1 MAKEVL
7 TLNDFSGGLNT
18 YSLDRDIKTPG
29 KDPSA
34 VNNILSSF
42 LQLGEGDKGGQ
53 FTQLWNAE
61 VDIDGVLRVSGGI
74 SSTLVGAYGQG
85 RYPDGLIQGGG
96 LFSYPSDYSL
106 NLLEEGILNDGLTNH
121 WDLQTATQVST
132 DTITLS
138 DKSTTTTLNPSSSFS
153 NSFIKLSGTVD
164 QYGNDA
170 TNLGYI
176 ELRLGDENGTGEN
189 VKLHPGRT
197 YTLRFKMASNQPY
210 VETAGAYPPSVK
222 IYNTEQI
229 YDSSGDGDADASLYN
244 TVDSWGTAVTTHG
257 VYDGTSMVVDSAAP
271 SFFSDSA
278 TSIVEVV
285 DSSSTPDLDEIDV
298 GATGVSVSIV
308 QGEGMPTYWG
318 KHRTFQPAY
327 EGTTGTAGS
336 GAALLVNGSGLA
348 SDAAAT
354 TFTIDDGTN
363 APATATLP
371 WIANSTTS
379 PGDVLKIEDEEMLFI
394 SIHASN
400 GTVTVGRGHNGT
412 TAATHADN
420 KAVNKLA
427 NRINALKIVHT
438 DVSPAVSAY
447 FGTDGGTD
455 DYIEANIINGEI
467 YQCMFYYRTEST
479 GYNPVFTIDDEASTA
494 VDLITPITLPNTTIG
509 DTETTANKIALA
521 DYNNT
526 VSGAVK
532 GTLTSHGLRSGDII
546 YLTETPTFRG
556 NQKVYVIDKDNF
568 YFEHPAYALAG
579 LQATISRQLDG
590 STANDLAEALAL
602 GEGEPGG
609 GEDDDFE
616 IDETRRFQVGDV
628 IRVGSED
635 MKITA
640 ISGNTTISV
649 TRDYN
654 GTSETTHSSG
664 ADILLQ
670 DKYAVGH
677 VWRPATFSLDNPNN
691 SRGWIT
697 FKTTSSGKIRPGF
710 SISAGGTARNTYVS
724 HFDIFKASGMDIET
738 LAYNNDEFI
747 SPYKDDFI
755 GTWNEYQYTFT
766 MPEGVKTSKSWED
779 AIDGWK
785 IKFDAGHVVDP
796 AFNNT
801 TSGGISTHNLYID
814 DIRLTSDEFDFMY
827 LFTRNTNTS
836 SNLLAYSPGNS
847 SAENI
852 VQYNGLDADFKT
864 YIANGRV
871 FISDANYSNKDNRPF
886 QLQHIVSDR
895 NTESIGKGSTSY
907 WKKGVHTNE
916 GPQLVDVTSV
926 SGGIDY
932 DNVVKF
938 IDNGLIN
945 ATSFDRRTYARRKQY
960 DSAGDSSYVS
970 WAVIT
975 DDTGV
980 SGEGSLSFTNEPD
993 HRNIFECENLYSQNM
1008 DNRLLFW
1015 NEHSN
1020 NYTWGYDFG
1029 TALSV
1034 IHRLF
1039 TLKGNDTSND
1049 NLDLDGKLENDVAL
1063 IEWEIKDEFSGYE
1076 LEERM
1081 LDATYGAIGN
1091 LPVNWTCYIYNFGDV
1106 TMDTSSTV
1114 NSYPSGQP
1122 YTSPGTNLA
1131 VGNAWNGAVLGT
1143 ENRFN
1148 IQGESIY
1155 SWQSNPDRLPYSQ
1168 LYTMHNDASAINN
1181 QTTTSR
1187 TSDSDYITAHYF
1199 GSASFP
1205 HGRITQTNLLGFR
1218 LSCDI
1223 RNMMESDRMTPS
1235 GSTRGAAG
1243 TVQYGTALVTLEK
1256 LHIYGYT
1263 SGFAATSM
1271 PDSFSGGAIVN
1282 LNFTGTEGSGWDRT
1296 WDVAITSVNVHGEE
1310 SAFSNIH
1317 QGESGGTSTQQLE
1330 MSVYISK
1337 GIVANK
1343 YLDKL
1348 KVYMKSSDLDIFY
1361 LQAEIDLGNK
1371 TIKSST
1377 SGRTFPGLFRED
1389 KGYFSFMFAKAYGLQ
1404 PNFVDSYES
1413 QTTVSQDIA
1422 FDSQNM
1428 YCRFKTATI
1437 CNNRVYV
1444 GNIEQ
1449 NGRVYSD
1456 RMIKSPLNQFGI
1468 LPSSSFIDVAIN
1480 DGDEIIH
1487 LESFK
1492 DTLIQF
1498 KKNKVFIISVSE
1510 GLEYLEN
1517 TLDNLGVSYSS
1528 QVCKTPKGIAWIT
1541 NAGCFVWDGKELT
1554 NLTQDKLAIESFT
1567 NAKCKWEINVDD
1579 IPQIGYLKEADKL
1592 VIFKSTKPYVQG
1604 NNTDTQQTG
1613 FVRYLDGYIYDFNNS
1628 AWTMIFNRTH
1638 AKGEKSNFIHD
1649 LEGNLVWNNSSLNG
1663 SGNAKFLKWQNG
1675 PVKMYDYSLNTD
1687 LIADK
1692 FNDLKQFRI
1701 VTKDFAFE
1709 EPGIRKKIYKVYVT
1723 FKSSSDVGTSD
1734 EAAANSNV
1742 LLYYAINGQ
1751 GDNDSTTNWTEFPQ
1765 STEAGGSTVLYKASS
1780 EDAGSAGF
1788 QGTTTFKT
1796 VEIKPSSSINN
1807 IYSFQLKFEWDKQTA
1822 ASDSLSVPDGFM
1834 INDIS
1839 IVYRKKGIK

>member
-1 MAKEVL
+1 M
-7 TLNDFSGGLNT
+7 
-18 YSLDRDIKTPG
+18 
-29 KDPSA
+29 
-34 VNNILSSF
+34 
-42 LQLGEGDKGGQ
+42 
-53 FTQLWNAE
+53 
-61 VDIDGVLRVSGGI
+61 
-74 SSTLVGAYGQG
+74 
-85 RYPDGLIQGGG
+85 
-96 LFSYPSDYSL
+96 
-106 NLLEEGILNDGLTNH
+106 NLLEEGILNNGLTNH
-121 WDLQTATQVST
+121 WDLQSATQEIS

-138 DKSTTTTLNPSSSFS
+138 DKSSTITLNPSSSFS
-153 NSFIKLSGTVD
+153 DSFIQLTGTVD

-170 TNLGYI
+170 TDLGYI
-176 ELRLGDENGTGEN
+176 ELKLGYENGAGEN

-210 VETAGAYPPSVK
+210 VEAAGTYPPSVK
-222 IYNTEQI
+222 IYNTEEI
-229 YDSSGDGDADASLYN
+229 YDSDGDGDVDASLYN
-244 TVDSWGTAVTTHG
+244 TIDSWGTAATTHG
-257 VYDGTSMVVDSAAP
+257 IYDGTSMVVDSAAP
-271 SFFSDSA
+271 NFFSDTHGSDA
-278 TSIVEVV
+278 SIVEPI
-285 DSSSTPDLDEIDV
+285 DSSSIPDLDEIGDGAV
-298 GATGVSVSIV
+298 GVTASIV

-336 GAALLVNGSGLA
+336 GDALLVDGSGLA

-354 TFTIDDGTN
+354 TFDIDDDDD
-363 APATATLP
+363 APATAALP
-371 WIANSTTS
+371 WVANSTTS
-379 PGDVLKIEDEEMLFI
+379 PGDVLKIENEEMLFI
-394 SIHASN
+394 SISS

-420 KAVNKLA
+420 LAVNKLA
-427 NRINALKIVHT
+427 NRTNALKIAHT
-438 DVSPAVSAY
+438 SASPPVNVY
-447 FGTDGGTD
+447 FGTNGGD
-455 DYIEANIINGEI
+455 NDYLEANITNGEI
-467 YQCMFYYRTEST
+467 YQCMFYYRTEAT
-479 GYNPVFTIDDEASTA
+479 GYNPVFKIDDE
-494 VDLITPITLPNTTIG
+494 VPINLINPITLPNTTIG

-521 DYNNT
+521 NHNNT

-532 GTLTSHGLRSGDII
+532 GTLTSHGLRTGDII
-546 YLTETPTFRG
+546 YLTETPSFRG
-556 NQKVYVIDKDNF
+556 NQRVIVIDKDNF
-568 YFEHPAYALAG
+568 YFEHPSFAIAG
-579 LQATISRQLDG
+579 LKATVSKKLDG
-590 STANDLAEALAL
+590 TNNSLAEALAL
-602 GEGEPGG
+602 TEGEPGG

-628 IRVGSED
+628 ILVGSED

-654 GTSETTHSSG
+654 GTSETTHSDG
-664 ADILLQ
+664 ANIKLQ
-670 DKYAVGH
+670 DEYAVGH
-677 VWRPATFSLDNPNN
+677 VWRPATFTLDNPNN

-697 FKTTSSGKIRPGF
+697 FKANSEAKIRPSF

-724 HFDIFKASGMDIET
+724 HFDIFKASGMDLET
-738 LAYNNDEFI
+738 LAYNNDEFT

-766 MPEGVKTSKSWED
+766 MPEGVKTNKYGN

-785 IKFDAGHVVDP
+785 IRFHAGHVVDP

-801 TSGGISTHNLYID
+801 ANGGISTHDLYID
-814 DIRLTSDEFDFMY
+814 DVRLTSDESDFMY
-827 LFTRNTNTS
+827 LFTRNTDTL
-836 SNLLAYSPGNS
+836 SNLIALSPGNN
-847 SAENI
+847 SAESI
-852 VQYNGLDADFKT
+852 VKYSGLDADFKT

-871 FISDANYSNKDNRPF
+871 FISDSNYSNKDNRPF
-886 QLQHIVSDR
+886 QLQYVVSDR
-895 NTESIGKGSTSY
+895 NTESIGKGSTNY
-907 WKKGVHTNE
+907 WKKGLHTNE
-916 GPQLVDVTSV
+916 GPQLINVTSV

-938 IDNGLIN
+938 IDNGLMN
-945 ATSFDRRTYARRKQY
+945 ATLFDRRTFYKFKRQDDDNYGAVWSEI
-960 DSAGDSSYVS
+960 DDGNTEWGILTDNTGSIGAG
-970 WAVIT
+970 A
-975 DDTGV
+975 
-980 SGEGSLSFTNEPD
+980 LSFTNEPYHVNNGHLED
-993 HRNIFECENLYSQNM
+993 LYTQNM

-1015 NEHSN
+1015 NEHDT
-1020 NYTWGYDFG
+1020 NYSWGYDFG
-1029 TALSV
+1029 SYW
-1034 IHRLF
+1034 ISRIERLI

-1063 IEWEIKDEFSGYE
+1063 VEWEIKDTFSGLE
-1076 LEERM
+1076 LEQRI
-1081 LDATYGAIGN
+1081 LDSEYGAIGS
-1091 LPVNWTCYIYNFGDV
+1091 LRPNWDFDIFNFGDV
-1106 TMDTSSTV
+1106 TIDTSSVTD
-1114 NSYPSGQP
+1114 SYPAGST
-1122 YTSPGTNLA
+1122 YSSPGTNLA

-1143 ENRFN
+1143 EGKDT
-1148 IQGESIY
+1148 IQTESIF

-1168 LYTMHNDASAINN
+1168 IYTMHNDTSSIYGSHTGDDYTVN
-1181 QTTTSR
+1181 Q
-1187 TSDSDYITAHYF
+1187 DYITARYF

-1205 HGRITQTNLLGFR
+1205 HGRITQTNLLGFK
-1218 LSCDI
+1218 LDCNI
-1223 RNMMESDRMTPS
+1223 RNMMESSQMTPS
-1235 GSTRGAAG
+1235 GSTQGPSG
-1243 TVQYGTALVTLEK
+1243 TFKKGTALVSLEK

-1282 LNFTGTEGSGWDRT
+1282 LNFTGTDGSGWDRT
-1296 WDVAITSVNVHGEE
+1296 WDVAITSVNIHGEE
-1310 SAFSNIH
+1310 SSFSNMH
-1317 QGESGGTSTQQLE
+1317 QGESGGNSTQQLE
-1330 MSVYISK
+1330 MTVYISN

-1361 LQAEIDLGNK
+1361 LQAEVDLGNK

-1389 KGYFSFMFAKAYGLQ
+1389 KGYFSFMFPKDYGTQ
-1404 PNFVDSYES
+1404 PNLVDSYES
-1413 QTTVSQDIA
+1413 QTTIPQDVA
-1422 FDSQNM
+1422 FDSENM

-1449 NGRVYSD
+1449 NSRVYSD
-1456 RMIKSPLNQFGI
+1456 RMIKSPINQFGI

-1510 GLEYLEN
+1510 GVEYLEE

-1528 QVCKTPKGIAWIT
+1528 QVCKTPKGIAWVT
-1541 NAGCFVWDGKELT
+1541 NSGCYLWDGKELT
-1554 NLTQDKLAIESFT
+1554 SLTQDKLAIESFT

-1579 IPQIGYLKEADKL
+1579 IPQIGYLKDADKL
-1592 VIFKSTKPYVQG
+1592 LILKSTKPYTQG
-1604 NNTDTQQTG
+1604 NSRDTQQTG
-1613 FVRYLDGYIYDFNNS
+1613 FIRYLDGYIYDFNNS

-1638 AKGEKSNFIHD
+1638 AKGEKSNFIND
-1649 LEGNLVWNNSSLNG
+1649 LNGNLVWNNSSLAGHN
-1663 SGNAKFLKWQNG
+1663 NARFFKWQNG
-1675 PVKMYDYSLNTD
+1675 PVKTYDYSLNTD
-1687 LIADK
+1687 LIDDK
-1692 FNDLKQFRI
+1692 ANDLKQFRI
-1701 VTKDFAFE
+1701 VTKDISFE
-1709 EPGIRKKIYKVYVT
+1709 EPAIRKKIHKLYVT
-1723 FKSSSDVGTSD
+1723 FKSSSNVGTSN

-1751 GDNDSTTNWTEFPQ
+1751 GDNDSTTNWTEFPE
-1765 STEAGGSTVLYKASS
+1765 STEASGSTVLYKASS

-1788 QGTTTFKT
+1788 QGTTIFKT
-1796 VEIKPSSSINN
+1796 VELKPSSSINN
-1807 IYSFQLKFEWDKQTA
+1807 IYSFQLKFEWDKQDS